1 MKTFII
7 IILVFLAIP
16 TSSYSQDT
24 GKIKI
29 EELPEVVIKRAG
41 KDFSVYL
48 PSNSPDQR
56 VKTVEEKF
64 IAYDL
69 GKDAEG
75 AEEYLLIMKAKNG
88 SLAATYDDKGKLVR
102 VVEDFKNVRLPN
114 QVIYSVY
121 RTYPGWTIVNDK
133 FLYTQEKGDVT
144 KKQYNIKIKK
154 DKDVVKLVVKPN
166 GEIVKTSKPIL
177 INK

>member
-7 IILVFLAIP
+7 LLVFLAVT
-16 TSSYSQDT
+16 TSSYSQDA

-29 EELPEVVIKRAG
+29 EELPEIIIKRAG

-48 PSNSPDQR
+48 PGNSPDQM

-75 AEEYLLIMKAKNG
+75 AEEYLVIMKAKNG

-102 VVEDFKNVRLPN
+102 VVEDFKNVRLPD

-121 RTYPGWTIVNDK
+121 RTYPGWAIVNDK

-144 KKQYNIKIKK
+144 KKQYNLKIKK
-154 DKDVVKLVVKPN
+154 DKDVIKLVVKPN
-166 GEIVKTSKPIL
+166 GEIVKTSKPTSI
-177 INK
+177 K

>member
-1 MKTFII
+1 MKTSIT
-7 IILVFLAIP
+7 IILAFLAV
-16 TSSYSQDT
+16 TSSLYSQVET

-41 KDFSVYL
+41 KDFSVFL

-56 VKTVEEKF
+56 VKSVEEKF

-75 AEEYLLIMKAKNG
+75 AEEYLVIMKAKNG
-88 SLAATYDDKGKLVR
+88 SLAATYDDKGKLIR
-102 VVEDFKNVRLPN
+102 VVEEFKNVRLPN

-121 RTYPGWTIVNDK
+121 RTYPGWSIVNDK

-154 DKDVVKLVVKPN
+154 DKDVVKLIVKPN
-166 GEIVKTSKPIL
+166 GEIVKTSKPML
-177 INK
+177 LK